1 MIVLDTNVISEIMR
15 PAPDQGVAAW
25 LAAQDPL
32 DLATTS
38 ITLAEIQRGIV
49 KLPKG
54 KRRSGLEERFSAFV
68 EEAFSGRLLVFDKDA
83 AYVCG
88 DVSAEREERGLH
100 ADIVDMMI
108 AAIVKTVGATLATRN
123 TSDFDACGIPLIN
136 PWQRED

>member
-1 MIVLDTNVISEIMR
+1 MR